1 MKIIFLPTILFAAAL
16 SVAFG
21 QSTDNATSSHKLK
34 GDKRYILDEAK
45 AKALVSKVLKAAPII
60 DGHNDLFIKYFRC
73 TNCPS
78 YTRNYCEECPR
89 DIKDYPLDKLTGG
102 HTDIPRWRKGGV
114 GGQLINIALIEPL
127 PSFDLLHRLQ
137 ETYPADLQ
145 VVGTAAEMRNAMKK
159 GKIAILPTLEAA
171 FRLENSMSTLRVYY
185 KLGLRSVTMAYSTN
199 DLADGER
206 DAPRHNGLSAF
217 GREMVKEMNRLG
229 VLIDIA
235 HTSEK
240 SMLDIIEASEAPV
253 IISHT
258 SFQKLISDPP
268 LITEQVLL
276 RLKEKNGMIMLAF
289 LPYYG
294 SGTKSAEWGKKVRSR
309 YEDFLAQNNNDQ
321 TKATELV
328 KKWIRENPEPK
339 VTLLDVADQYD
350 YLKQI
355 IGVNHIGIG
364 SDFDGIPYGTVE
376 GLEDVSAFPNLLVEL
391 ARRGWSETELR
402 KINSENFLRVFEVV
416 EGVARQKQRTTEPS
430 LIKLGKSN

>member
-1 MKIIFLPTILFAAAL
+1 MRIILLLTILFAAAL

-21 QSTDNATSSHKLK
+21 QSTDKATSLHRLK
-34 GDKRYILDEAK
+34 GDNRHILDETK
-45 AKALVSKVLKAAPII
+45 AKVLVSKVLKAAPII

-78 YTRNYCEECPR
+78 YTQNYCKECPR
-89 DIKDYPLDKLTGG
+89 DIKDYPLDKLTSG

-171 FRLENSMSTLRVYY
+171 FRLENSMSTLRMYY

-235 HTSEK
+235 HTTEK
-240 SMLDIIEASEAPV
+240 SMLDIIAASDAPV
-253 IISHT
+253 IISHA
-258 SFQKLISDPP
+258 SFQKLITNPP
-268 LITEQVLL
+268 VIPKQVLL
-276 RLKEKNGMIMLAF
+276 RLREKNGIIMLAF
-289 LPYYG
+289 LPYNV
-294 SGTKSAEWGKKVRSR
+294 SGTKNAEWAKRVRMM
-309 YEDFLAQNNNDQ
+309 YEDLLRQNNNDQ
-321 TKATELV
+321 QRATDLT
-328 KKWIRENPEPK
+328 KKWMQENPEPK
-339 VTLLDVADQYD
+339 VTVADVADQYD
-350 YLKQI
+350 YLKEL
-355 IGVNHIGIG
+355 IGVDHIGIG
-364 SDFDGIPYGTVE
+364 SDFDGIPYGTPE
-376 GLEDVSAFPNLLVEL
+376 GLEDVSKFPNLLIEL
-391 ARRGWSETELR
+391 ARRGWTERELR
-402 KINSENFLRVFEVV
+402 KVSSENFLRVFEAI
-416 EGVARQKQRTTEPS
+416 ENVAQQKQRTTEPS
-430 LIKLGKSN
+430 LIKLRKSN